1 MPSYYEFVKQSAGF
15 PQSDF
20 DVIED
25 ELYFHNINLM
35 EMLETYGTP
44 LKFTFLPAISNK
56 IKEAR
61 LLFQQAMLKNDYR
74 GRYHYGY
81 GLKSAHFK
89 YVLEEVL
96 KNDICLATSSAFEM
110 TVVDALQK
118 KAALAKENTVLCNG
132 FKTAPYIQAIINMLQ
147 DGFKNI
153 IPVLDNRD
161 EFNHYKD
168 EPDLCCNL
176 GLRIASEE
184 QPNALF
190 YTSRLGIRI
199 NEVIDFY
206 DHKIASHPNFKLTVL
221 CFFISSG
228 ISDTLYYW
236 NELEKYVTLYCKLK
250 KVNEHL
256 TALNIGGGMP
266 FKDSLTCDFDYAH
279 MIQEIIS
286 RVKSICTAHQVLEP
300 DIITEFG
307 RFTVSEASGIIF
319 KVLGRKQ
326 QNDREKWLMVDGS
339 FITNLPDVW
348 AQQQK
353 FILLPVNNWGAE
365 YERVNLGGITCD
377 GDDYYNQ
384 EVHGNDVFMPKT
396 RKVQY
401 LSFFHTG
408 SCQEALS
415 GHGGIHHCLLP
426 SPKHIIIR
434 RKRDET
440 YHYEVFAEEQ
450 NSKQAMK
457 ILGYL

>member
-1 MPSYYEFVKQSAGF
+1 MHSYHEFVKQSAGF
-15 PQSDF
+15 PQSNF
-20 DVIED
+20 NVIED

-35 EMLETYGTP
+35 EMIETYGTP

-56 IKEAR
+56 VAEAG
-61 LLFQQAMLKNDYR
+61 LLFQQAMRRNDYR

-81 GLKSAHFK
+81 GIKNAHFK
-89 YVLEEVL
+89 YILEEIL
-96 KNDICLATSSAFEM
+96 KNDVCLVASSAFEI
-110 TVVDALQK
+110 TVIDALHK
-118 KAALAKENTVLCNG
+118 KNALMKENTILCHN
-132 FKTAPYIQAIINMLQ
+132 FKTHAYKQAIVNMIQ

-153 IPVLDNRD
+153 IPVLDNR
-161 EFNHYKD
+161 EELNYYKD
-168 EPDLCCNL
+168 APDLTCNL

-184 QPNALF
+184 QPNSLF

-206 DHKIASHPNFKLTVL
+206 NNKIANHTNFKLTVL
-221 CFFISSG
+221 CFSVSSG
-228 ISDTLYYW
+228 ISDTPYYW

-250 KVNEHL
+250 KVNDDL
-256 TALNIGGGMP
+256 TTLDIGGGMP
-266 FKDSLTCDFDYAH
+266 FNDSLNYDFDYVN
-279 MIQEIIS
+279 MINEII
-286 RVKSICTAHQVLEP
+286 RRIKDVCTAHQVPEP

-307 RFTVSEASGIIF
+307 KFTVSEASGIIF

-353 FILLPVNNWGAE
+353 YILLPVNNWDAE
-365 YERVNLGGITCD
+365 YEQVNLGGITCD

-384 EVHGNDVFMPKT
+384 EVHGNAVFMPKT
-396 RKVQY
+396 RKMQY

-415 GHGGIHHCLLP
+415 GHGGIHHCRCLHQNKLSFSVKEMKLIIMKYLP
-426 SPKHIIIR
+426 KNKTANR
-434 RKRDET
+434 
-440 YHYEVFAEEQ
+440 
-450 NSKQAMK
+450 
-457 ILGYL
+457 